1 MEQYCLLAKGARG
14 LALADL
20 IQRVTSDP
28 QIFAFGEL
36 LSMPH
41 IQEVMA
47 RPRVQFVT
55 LCIHGRLSRSI
66 TNETARLLI
75 FAAREDRAGKQP
87 CAAAA
92 VQHRHVAGLHRFFFW
107 GTLSAACKNAL

>member
-28 QIFAFGEL
+28 QIFAYGEL

-41 IQEVMA
+41 IQEVIA
-47 RPRVQFVT
+47 RSRVHSQ
-55 LCIHGRLSRSI
+55 LCVDGNSSSATHHLTAFKVEDAPSVCVQLEKSEQASSLALLRLFS
-66 TNETARLLI
+66 TGVWQDYTGYLGQYL
-75 FAAREDRAGKQP
+75 
-87 CAAAA
+87 C
-92 VQHRHVAGLHRFFFW
+92 
-107 GTLSAACKNAL
+107 T

>member
-1 MEQYCLLAKGARG
+1 VHHSHPSLVCLSMEQYCLLAKGARG

-20 IQRVTSDP
+20 IQRVTCDP

-47 RPRVQFVT
+47 RPWVHFVT
-55 LCIHGRLSRSI
+55 LCIHGRSLRSI
-66 TNETARLLI
+66 IDENARLI
-75 FAAREDRAGKQP
+75 ICAAREDRAGEQP

-92 VQHRHVAGLHRFFFW
+92 I
-107 GTLSAACKNAL
+107 

>member
-47 RPRVQFVT
+47 RPRVHSAVVHPRELASFT
-55 LCIHGRLSRSI
+55 LDATEYFL
-66 TNETARLLI
+66 N
-75 FAAREDRAGKQP
+75 
-87 CAAAA
+87 CAA
-92 VQHRHVAGLHRFFFW
+92 
-107 GTLSAACKNAL
+107 

>member
-41 IQEVMA
+41 IQEVIA
-47 RPRVQFVT
+47 RSRVHSAVVHSRELASFILDAT
-55 LCIHGRLSRSI
+55 EGFLS
-66 TNETARLLI
+66 
-75 FAAREDRAGKQP
+75 
-87 CAAAA
+87 CAA
-92 VQHRHVAGLHRFFFW
+92 
-107 GTLSAACKNAL
+107 